1 MKTEML
7 AMLGI
12 LLAAPALAAD
22 PAISPPAPGG
32 APVSADASAP
42 AAVAPRTPSGSVARA
57 AFTRAI
63 ADREPVDNLSSLPND
78 HDKIFFFTDIR
89 DMAGAVVIHRWEY
102 GGKIVAEIPFEIGGP
117 RWRVYSSKQLD
128 PSWTG
133 EWKVSVVDGQGGTLS
148 VKTFTYTSAPT
159 PAPATS
165 EQPAPAATPAAPQT
179 PGGGTY

>member
-22 PAISPPAPGG
+22 PATPPTAPG
-32 APVSADASAP
+32 AP
-42 AAVAPRTPSGSVARA
+42 AAADAAAPTAAPKTPAGNVARA

-63 ADREPVDNLSSLPND
+63 EDREPVDSLSSLPND
-78 HDKIFFFTDIR
+78 RDKIFFFTDIR

-102 GGKIVAEIPFEIGGP
+102 DGKIVAEIPFEIGGP
-117 RWRVYSSKQLD
+117 RWRVYSSKNLD

-159 PAPATS
+159 PAPAAS
-165 EQPAPAATPAAPQT
+165 EQPAPAPAPAAPQT
-179 PGGGTY
+179 PSGGAY